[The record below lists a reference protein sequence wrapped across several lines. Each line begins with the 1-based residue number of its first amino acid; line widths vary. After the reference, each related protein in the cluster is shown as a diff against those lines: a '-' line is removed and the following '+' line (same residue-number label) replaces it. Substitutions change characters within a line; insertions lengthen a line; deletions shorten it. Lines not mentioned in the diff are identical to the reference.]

1 MKDIPQEQSSV
12 VGKGNL
18 PVKKLSKEDMG
29 WFQHHTSHS
38 TKQIGG
44 ELWIIIETFF
54 CDQSKLDH
62 LKMLYHLKRRCMG
75 SSTRTTQGGESIDS
89 ELISYTFHTKSN
101 LGTSWKVVEM
111 IRLLLQRICKVV
123 ASRIRNSSLSGSYI
137 QVVLQNICAS
147 LSWPLRTLDLDG
159 NGYLDFKENMLAMDL
174 VNAKTPVDKLKW
186 AFRMW
191 VAELAF
197 KKKFQQFQLWF
208 RQKWCHW

>member
-1 MKDIPQEQSSV
+1 
-12 VGKGNL
+12 
-18 PVKKLSKEDMG
+18 MG

-89 ELISYTFHTKSN
+89 ELISNTFHTKSN
-101 LGTSWKVVEM
+101 LGSGVDKLWKW
-111 IRLLLQRICKVV
+111 LLLQRVCKVV

-137 QVVLQNICAS
+137 QVVLLKTTKSICIFI
-147 LSWPLRTLDLDG
+147 WPLRTLDLDG

-191 VAELAF
+191 VAELALITVSTISATIQT
-197 KKKFQQFQLWF
+197 KVVPLIRKRWHEWWSQCML
-208 RQKWCHW
+208 C